1 MDLELLQKLKDWRSA
16 VAQRE
21 KIEPYRVLQNKT
33 IETIAELKPKTKD
46 EVLAIKG
53 IRERKFE
60 KYGIALL
67 SLVNKETDEV
77 AKDERPY
84 TVSNYLNLLN
94 SQIRKNEARIQGEIS
109 SLDIRNTYLFFTLK
123 DKDDESVLNCF
134 MWDSNYQ
141 LYGISLKE
149 GMELIIDGFPEI
161 YKKTGRLS
169 IRVSAI
175 ELVGEGALKKAYDEL
190 KKKLEREGL
199 FVEERKRA
207 IPELPQKIGLITSKR
222 GAVIHDFLNNLGT
235 YGYRTKFIDSRVE
248 GQIAVQDLLSAITY
262 FNNQNIDVLVII
274 RGGGSLESFQAFNNE
289 VLARKISEC
298 KIPVV
303 CGIGHDKD
311 IPLVSLVADKS
322 VSTPTAAA
330 NILNETWNNVLRN
343 LTIFERDII
352 YKEQRALA
360 DARYN
365 FDRLSD
371 KIRRRFDLIFQEFNE
386 LKHRLKNALLS
397 INYKIKDT
405 RKTSKNLLDL
415 FLKNFQKDVEKTNN
429 LLDDIGR
436 RIKILDPIRQLKFG
450 YSIATIN
457 GKIIKSVR
465 NVSRGEMIDIQISD
479 GKIES
484 KVARVIQEDAG

>member
-1 MDLELLQKLKDWRSA
+1 M
-16 VAQRE
+16 
-21 KIEPYRVLQNKT
+21 
-33 IETIAELKPKTKD
+33 
-46 EVLAIKG
+46 
-53 IRERKFE
+53 
-60 KYGIALL
+60 
-67 SLVNKETDEV
+67 
-77 AKDERPY
+77 
-84 TVSNYLNLLN
+84 
-94 SQIRKNEARIQGEIS
+94 
-109 SLDIRNTYLFFTLK
+109 
-123 DKDDESVLNCF
+123 
-134 MWDSNYQ
+134 
-141 LYGISLKE
+141 
-149 GMELIIDGFPEI
+149 
-161 YKKTGRLS
+161 
-169 IRVSAI
+169 
-175 ELVGEGALKKAYDEL
+175 